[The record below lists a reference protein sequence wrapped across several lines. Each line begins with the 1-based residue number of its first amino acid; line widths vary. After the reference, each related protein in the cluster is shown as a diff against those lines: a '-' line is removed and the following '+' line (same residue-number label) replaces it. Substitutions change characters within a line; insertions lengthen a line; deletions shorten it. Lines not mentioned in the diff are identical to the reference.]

1 LPNAQRLSK
10 MNYIQSKILLLF
22 SVLTLVGC
30 NLSQSVI
37 AKPPQQ
43 QDLQTTPSVVP
54 TQHNTSDSAT
64 LLTYKIETYDS
75 QAMGASRTYGVS
87 LPPGYEQNPKKS
99 YPVIFLLHG
108 GHGNPTDWFIQ
119 NKGQALK
126 TVEQLYTTGKLPPSI
141 IITPDGNDKRGSS
154 PYRDPEYIDGPNGKV
169 STAVGDELVKV
180 VQSRYRTLTNPDFW
194 AIGGLSSG
202 GWGAINVGLHNLNH
216 FSILFSHS
224 GYFQDKSGPTNSPI
238 TYIKIIPRQAQ
249 KKLKIYLDSGTSD
262 IEEVH
267 EVEQFSKVLNQLK
280 IYNLPRQFPGSHTWQ
295 YWREHLADSLTFV
308 GEQFKVAEIAHRAKN
323 LGISHNEN
331 TLKN

>member
-1 LPNAQRLSK
+1 
-10 MNYIQSKILLLF
+10 MNYKQSKILLLF
-22 SVLTLVGC
+22 SVLALVGC
-30 NLSQSVI
+30 NFSQGVV

-43 QDLQTTPSVVP
+43 QDLQTKPSILP
-54 TQHNTSDSAT
+54 TQRNTNNSAT

-87 LPPGYEQNPKKS
+87 LPPGYEQNPKQR

-108 GHGNPTDWFIQ
+108 GHGNPSDWFIQ

-202 GWGAINVGLHNLNH
+202 GWGAMNVGLHNLDR

-224 GYFQDKSGPTNSPI
+224 GYFNDKSGPANSPI
-238 TYIKIIPRQAQ
+238 FYIKTIPRQAQ
-249 KKLKIYLDSGTSD
+249 KRLKIYLDSGTSD
-262 IEEVH
+262 IDEIREA
-267 EVEQFSKVLNQLK
+267 ERFSKALNQLK
-280 IYNLPRQFPGSHTWQ
+280 IYNSFREFPGSHTWQ
-295 YWREHLADSLTFV
+295 YWRKHLANSLTFV
-308 GEQFKVAEIAHRAKN
+308 GEQFRASETANMADNSNINQK
-323 LGISHNEN
+323 
-331 TLKN
+331 K

>member
-1 LPNAQRLSK
+1 
-10 MNYIQSKILLLF
+10 MNYKQSKILLLV

-30 NLSQSVI
+30 NYRQTVA
-37 AKPPQQ
+37 AKIPQQ
-43 QDLQTTPSVVP
+43 EDLQTTASVSP
-54 TQHNTSDSAT
+54 TQPNPSDVAT
-64 LLTYKIETYDS
+64 PLSYKIETYDS
-75 QAMGASRTYGVS
+75 QVMGASRTYGVS
-87 LPPGYEQNPKKS
+87 LPPGYGQNPKQS

-126 TVEQLYTTGKLPPSI
+126 TVEQLYTKGKLPPSI

-154 PYRDPEYIDGPNGKV
+154 RYRDPEYIDGPNGKV

-202 GWGAINVGLHNLNH
+202 GWGAINVGLHNPDH

-224 GYFQDKSGPTNSPI
+224 GYFQDKSGPINSPI
-238 TYIKIIPRQAQ
+238 TYIKTIPPQA
-249 KKLKIYLDSGTSD
+249 KKRLRIYLDSGKSD
-262 IEEVH
+262 IEEIDQA
-267 EVEQFSKVLNQLK
+267 EKFAKVLNELK
-280 IYNLPRQFPGSHTWQ
+280 IYNRFRQFPGSHTWK

-308 GEQFKVAEIAHRAKN
+308 GEQFRLSDIADKSEKLDLSAKN
-323 LGISHNEN
+323 AQ
-331 TLKN
+331 K

>member
-1 LPNAQRLSK
+1 
-10 MNYIQSKILLLF
+10 MNYKQSKILLLF

-30 NLSQSVI
+30 NFSQGVV

-43 QDLQTTPSVVP
+43 QDLQTKPSILP
-54 TQHNTSDSAT
+54 TQPNTSNSAT

-87 LPPGYEQNPKKS
+87 LPPGYEQNPKQRYS
-99 YPVIFLLHG
+99 VIFLLHG
-108 GHGNPTDWFIQ
+108 GHGNPSDWFIQ

-180 VQSRYRTLTNPDFW
+180 VQSRYRTINNPDFW

-202 GWGAINVGLHNLNH
+202 GWGAMNVGLHNLDR

-224 GYFQDKSGPTNSPI
+224 GYFNDKSGPANSPI
-238 TYIKIIPRQAQ
+238 FYIKTIPRQAQ
-249 KKLKIYLDSGTSD
+249 KRLKIYLDSGTSD
-262 IEEVH
+262 IDEIREA
-267 EVEQFSKVLNQLK
+267 ERFSKVLNQLK
-280 IYNLPRQFPGSHTWQ
+280 IYNSFREFPGSHTWQ
-295 YWREHLADSLTFV
+295 YWRKHLANSLTFV
-308 GEQFKVAEIAHRAKN
+308 GEQFRASETANMADN
-323 LGISHNEN
+323 LNINQ
-331 TLKN
+331 KK

>member
-1 LPNAQRLSK
+1 
-10 MNYIQSKILLLF
+10 MNYKQSKNLLLV
-22 SVLTLVGC
+22 SLLTLVGC
-30 NLSQSVI
+30 NLSPTVV

-43 QDLQTTPSVVP
+43 QDLQTTPSAIP
-54 TQHNTSDSAT
+54 TQSSTGNLAT
-64 LLTYKIETYDS
+64 HLTYKIATYNS
-75 QAMGASRTYGVS
+75 QLMGASRTYGVS
-87 LPPGYEQNPKKS
+87 LPPGYEQNPKQR

-119 NKGQALK
+119 GKGQALK

-154 PYRDPEYIDGPNGKV
+154 PYWDPQYIDGPNGKV

-202 GWGAINVGLHNLNH
+202 GWGAMNVGLHNVNH

-224 GYFQDKSGPTNSPI
+224 GYFHDKSGPINSPI
-238 TYIKIIPRQAQ
+238 TYIKSIPTPAKNR
-249 KKLKIYLDSGTSD
+249 LRIYLDSGTSD
-262 IEEVH
+262 IEEIDAAKN
-267 EVEQFSKVLNQLK
+267 FSKVLNNLK
-280 IYNLPRQFPGSHTWQ
+280 ISNSFRQFPGSHTWQ

-308 GEQFKVAEIAHRAKN
+308 GEQFKSAEIANARKATN
-323 LGISHNEN
+323 LGINDR
-331 TLKN
+331 KNIQNN